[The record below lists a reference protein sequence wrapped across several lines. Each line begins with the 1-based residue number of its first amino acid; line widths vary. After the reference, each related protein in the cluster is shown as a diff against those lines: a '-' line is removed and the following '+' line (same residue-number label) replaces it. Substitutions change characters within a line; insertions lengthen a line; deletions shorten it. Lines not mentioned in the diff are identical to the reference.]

1 MKLTLAKPILLATAV
16 GLFVSGG
23 FAGQESGDSVE
34 GDARAATQLL
44 AERCFKCHG
53 PAKQKSG
60 LRLDLRELALLAPES
75 GQPVIV
81 PGASGESELIRRV
94 GLRDDDMMPPKGAPL
109 DEAEIALLSRWIDQ
123 GVEWPAD
130 AGEVVGVEQSEH
142 LNDVREILT
151 DNCLNCHGEVRQR
164 SGLRFDRQESAL
176 GVLESGRTAIVPGAS
191 AESELIRRVR
201 LTGEDAMPAN
211 SEPLS
216 EEEIGTLEAWIDA
229 GASWPSGME
238 AKHWSYVAPVRSEPP
253 AVRDESW
260 VRNEID
266 RFVLAKLENEGVAP
280 APEADGETLVR
291 RLCLD
296 LIGMTATPE
305 HLRDYVNDEEPGAYE
320 RLVDRLLASPHFGER
335 WARHWLDLARYSDS
349 NGYSRDFK
357 RSIWPYRDW
366 VVNALNSDMPFDQF
380 TIEQLAG
387 DLLPNATR
395 DQKIATGFHRNTL
408 VQNEGGADDEEFRVE
423 AVKNRVDTTSTVWLG
438 STLFCAQCH
447 DHKFDPFE
455 QRDYYRMFAFFNQ
468 TKDRGRSTLPRLELP
483 TPEEAKVTAR
493 LDPLIARLEQKL
505 ITMTPELEEARDKWT
520 SEYSGGGDWITL
532 QPSRVSSTDGV
543 EFEAQEDSSF
553 LAVGAAPDEAVYSIL
568 AEAPRRRVTGVR
580 LQVLSD
586 LNLPGFGPGRE
597 PTGNFALTEF
607 VISIARAEDKQ
618 PAEPLAIRRVTAS
631 FSHKRGPIESAIDGD
646 AGSGWAIL
654 SRTGFGHEAVFTL
667 AEPLEVPNGAQ
678 LHIDLEQQIGQ
689 KLTIGRFRLAVTSV
703 EDPPPAAVIPREVL
717 EEILDTP
724 EDERTREQW
733 SQLDAFFL
741 SIATELD
748 PLRAERDRLQAERPV
763 PVTTLV
769 MQKVAKSR
777 RTHLLE
783 RGSFLSPGDALEP
796 GVPNFILPLAEN
808 RPGGTRLELAHWL
821 VDRKN
826 PLTARVQVNRWWQRL
841 FGLGLVK
848 SENDFG
854 TRGEEPSHP
863 ELLDWLA
870 VELMESG
877 WSFKAM
883 LRRIVLSSTYRQSS
897 VHRPDLEERD
907 PENRWLARQA
917 RIRLEGEVVRDS
929 ALLASGRLSR
939 TLGGPPVYPPLPKF
953 QSVQAA
959 EKEWPE
965 SEGEDRFRR
974 SLYTFH
980 WRNSPY
986 PFVATFDGAGS
997 NDACTR
1003 RANSNTPLQALVM
1016 ANDPMVY
1023 ELAKGFAS
1031 RVLEVELEGDEAR
1044 LALAFELCLL
1054 RLPTEAESRIL
1065 QAFLNE
1071 QRWSFR
1077 AVPVEAQLAALGE
1090 LPFHADAEETAA
1102 WTALARVLFN
1112 LDEFLNRE

>member
-1 MKLTLAKPILLATAV
+1 MKLLFVPPILLATAA
-16 GLFVSGG
+16 GLLVSGSI
-23 FAGQESGDSVE
+23 AGQEGDSAE
-34 GDARAATQLL
+34 EEARAATQLL
-44 AERCFKCHG
+44 ADRCFKCHG

-75 GQPVIV
+75 GKPVIV
-81 PGASGESELIRRV
+81 AGASGESELIRRV
-94 GLRDDDMMPPKGAPL
+94 GLQDDDVMPPKGEPL
-109 DEAEIALLSRWIDQ
+109 SGAQIALLSRWIDR
-123 GVEWPAD
+123 GAEWPAD
-130 AGEVVGVEQSEH
+130 APEAATVETSEE
-142 LNDVREILT
+142 LDQVRQILT
-151 DNCLNCHGEVRQR
+151 DNCINCHGDVRQR
-164 SGLRFDRQESAL
+164 SGLRFDRRDNAL
-176 GVLESGRTAIVPGAS
+176 SVLESGRAAIVPGAS

-201 LTGEDAMPAN
+201 LTDEDAMPAN
-211 SEPLS
+211 SDPLS
-216 EEEIGTLEAWIDA
+216 EAEIQALEAWIDA
-229 GASWPSGME
+229 GAAWPSGME
-238 AKHWSYVAPVRSEPP
+238 AKHWSYVAPVRPALP
-253 AVRDESW
+253 AVEDESW

-266 RFVLAKLENEGVAP
+266 RFVLAKLESEGVKP
-280 APEADGETLVR
+280 APEADAETLVR

-296 LIGMTATPE
+296 LLGMTASPE
-305 HLRDYVNDEEPGAYE
+305 HLWFYLNEEGPDAYE
-320 RLVDRLLASPHFGER
+320 KLVDRILESPHFGER

-366 VVNALNSDMPFDQF
+366 VVNALNADMPFDQF

-438 STLFCAQCH
+438 STMFCAQCH

-468 TKDRGRSTLPRLELP
+468 TEDRGRSTLPRLELP
-483 TPEEAKVTAR
+483 TPEEAKATAR
-493 LDPLIARLEQKL
+493 LDPLIARLEERL
-505 ITMTPELEEARDKWT
+505 VTMTPELEKARDKWT
-520 SEYSGGGDWITL
+520 SEYSGEGDWITL
-532 QPSRVSSTDGV
+532 EPSRVSSTDGV
-543 EFEAQEDSSF
+543 EFEALEDGSY

-568 AEAPRRRVTGVR
+568 SDAPGRRVTGIR

-586 LNLPGFGPGRE
+586 PSLPGFGPGRE
-597 PTGNFALTEF
+597 QTGNFALTEF
-607 VISIARAEDKQ
+607 LVSIARAEDKQ
-618 PAEPLAIRRVTAS
+618 LAEPVEFRRVTAS

-667 AEPLEVPNGAQ
+667 AEPLELPAGAQ
-678 LHIDLEQQIGQ
+678 LHIDLEQQFG
-689 KLTIGRFRLAVTSV
+689 KALTIGRFRLAVTSV
-703 EDPPPAAVIPREVL
+703 DEPPPAAVIPREVL

-724 EDERTREQW
+724 EAERTREQW
-733 SQLDAFFL
+733 DQLNAFFL
-741 SIATELD
+741 SIAPELD
-748 PLRAERDRLQAERPV
+748 PLRAERDRLRAERPV

-769 MQKVAKSR
+769 MQAVAKPR
-777 RTHLLE
+777 PTHLLE
-783 RGSFLSPGDALEP
+783 RGSFLTPGEALEP
-796 GVPNFILPLAEN
+796 GVPDFLLPLAED
-808 RPGGTRLELAHWL
+808 RPGATRLDLARWL

-826 PLTARVQVNRWWQRL
+826 PLTARVQVNRWWQRF

-877 WSFKAM
+877 WSFKAT

-897 VHRPDLEERD
+897 AHRPELDERD
-907 PENRWLARQA
+907 PENRWLARQT
-917 RIRLEGEVVRDS
+917 RLRLEGEVIRDS
-929 ALLASGRLSR
+929 ALVASGLLSR
-939 TLGGPPVYPPLPKF
+939 TLGGPPVFPPLPEF

-974 SLYTFH
+974 SIYTFH

-986 PFVATFDGAGS
+986 PFVATFDGADS
-997 NDACTR
+997 NDSCTR
-1003 RANSNTPLQALVM
+1003 RANSNTPLQALAM
-1016 ANDPMVY
+1016 ANDPMIF
-1023 ELAKGFAS
+1023 ELAVKLGA
-1031 RVLEVELEGDEAR
+1031 RVLSEEAASDEERLER
-1044 LALAFELCLL
+1044 LFELCLVRPPSSLEMSVL
-1054 RLPTEAESRIL
+1054 RSFLEESRT
-1065 QAFLNE
+1065 
-1071 QRWSFR
+1071 SF
-1077 AVPVEAQLAALGE
+1077 AAEPLAARAAMSAAGRE
-1090 LPFHADAEETAA
+1090 SREATEEAA
-1102 WTALARVLFN
+1102 WGAVARVLLN